1 VSYLALVVAM
11 AVSAVVGIVA
21 GKALLR
27 RARVRGEASRGPS
40 PWPADQ
46 PVANARTSDNREIA
60 AGPRSPGARGQSGPV
75 AHGHGDGRV
84 AIPRQT
90 RRLLT
95 FVSVVLG
102 IATLVG
108 VVMLRSPGDVGKR
121 SGPDIGLI
129 SRIYDATA
137 ISTRVGPCANTTEAD
152 RVRCKKVR
160 FRLHQGPDKNH
171 TTSIDFPDSPTTP
184 DLHKGDDVVLSYE
197 PRADPGF
204 QYQFA
209 DRQRRPVL
217 LWLAVIFAVAVVA
230 LGRLRGLAALVGLA
244 ASIVVLLTFVLPA
257 ILDGRSPVLVAVFGA
272 SAIAYL
278 ALYLANGFNTRT
290 TVALLGTLAALALT
304 VLLASV
310 FTSLAQIS
318 GFASEEALLVK
329 IGERGLD
336 LSGVVLGGMVIGAL
350 GALDDMTVTQ
360 AAAVWELRSASPE
373 LPRSSIFRSAM
384 RIGRDH
390 VASTVNTL
398 ALAYAGAALPLLI
411 LFVQS
416 RQSLGTVANSETV
429 ATEILSALVGSIG
442 IVASVPLTTWLA
454 ARVVGEGGPA
464 GRRRGPAP
472 RRPSSRAPVAPDLE
486 TEFWD
491 GPSDEHPEEAWP
503 RVPRAGEQD

>member
-1 VSYLALVVAM
+1 LPPELGERREHLVADREAAEVALV
-11 AVSAVVGIVA
+11 
-21 GKALLR
+21 GKD
-27 RARVRGEASRGPS
+27 VQPDVGEARSRPPGLVERHERVGVAVP
-40 PWPADQ
+40 PAD
-46 PVANARTSDNREIA
+46 
-60 AGPRSPGARGQSGPV
+60 GH
-75 AHGHGDGRV
+75 AHVGD
-84 AIPRQT
+84 
-90 RRLLT
+90 
-95 FVSVVLG
+95 VVL
-102 IATLVG
+102 
-108 VVMLRSPGDVGKR
+108 LRSPGDVGKR

-160 FRLHQGPDKNH
+160 FRLNQGPDKNH

-197 PRADPGF
+197 LRADPGF

-244 ASIVVLLTFVLPA
+244 ASIIVLLTFVLPA

-278 ALYLANGFNTRT
+278 ALYLANGFNART

-360 AAAVWELRSASPE
+360 AAAVWELRSANPQ
-373 LPRSSIFRSAM
+373 LPRQSIFRSAM

-390 VASTVNTL
+390 VASTVKTL

-454 ARVVGEGGPA
+454 ARVVGEHGTAGATSPQHGPDTSPLNPNA
-464 GRRRGPAP
+464 CPVRPGVGVLGRAEQRVSPLAPA
-472 RRPSSRAPVAPDLE
+472 ACAQ
-486 TEFWD
+486 
-491 GPSDEHPEEAWP
+491 G
-503 RVPRAGEQD
+503 Q

>member
-1 VSYLALVVAM
+1 M
-11 AVSAVVGIVA
+11 
-21 GKALLR
+21 
-27 RARVRGEASRGPS
+27 
-40 PWPADQ
+40 
-46 PVANARTSDNREIA
+46 
-60 AGPRSPGARGQSGPV
+60 PV

-84 AIPRQT
+84 AIPQQT
-90 RRLLT
+90 RRLLAV
-95 FVSVVLG
+95 VSIVLA

-108 VVMLRSPGDVGKR
+108 VVLLRSPGDVGKR

-129 SRIYDATA
+129 SRIYDATV
-137 ISTRVGPCANTTEAD
+137 ISTRTWPCANTTEAD
-152 RVRCKKVR
+152 RVRCEKVR
-160 FRLHQGPDKNH
+160 FRLNQGPDKNH

-184 DLHKGDDVVLSYE
+184 HLDKGDDVVLSYE
-197 PRADPGF
+197 PRAEPGF

-244 ASIVVLLTFVLPA
+244 ASIVVLLSFVLPA

-360 AAAVWELRSASPE
+360 AAAV
-373 LPRSSIFRSAM
+373 
-384 RIGRDH
+384 
-390 VASTVNTL
+390 
-398 ALAYAGAALPLLI
+398 
-411 LFVQS
+411 
-416 RQSLGTVANSETV
+416 
-429 ATEILSALVGSIG
+429 
-442 IVASVPLTTWLA
+442 
-454 ARVVGEGGPA
+454 
-464 GRRRGPAP
+464 
-472 RRPSSRAPVAPDLE
+472 
-486 TEFWD
+486 
-491 GPSDEHPEEAWP
+491 
-503 RVPRAGEQD
+503 

>member
-1 VSYLALVVAM
+1 
-11 AVSAVVGIVA
+11 
-21 GKALLR
+21 
-27 RARVRGEASRGPS
+27 
-40 PWPADQ
+40 
-46 PVANARTSDNREIA
+46 
-60 AGPRSPGARGQSGPV
+60 
-75 AHGHGDGRV
+75 
-84 AIPRQT
+84 
-90 RRLLT
+90 
-95 FVSVVLG
+95 
-102 IATLVG
+102 
-108 VVMLRSPGDVGKR
+108 
-121 SGPDIGLI
+121 
-129 SRIYDATA
+129 
-137 ISTRVGPCANTTEAD
+137 
-152 RVRCKKVR
+152 
-160 FRLHQGPDKNH
+160 
-171 TTSIDFPDSPTTP
+171 
-184 DLHKGDDVVLSYE
+184 
-197 PRADPGF
+197 
-204 QYQFA
+204 
-209 DRQRRPVL
+209 VL

-230 LGRLRGLAALVGLA
+230 LGRLRGVAALVGLA

-336 LSGVVLGGMVIGAL
+336 LSGLVLGGMVIGAL

-360 AAAVWELRSASPE
+360 AAAVWELRSANPQ

-398 ALAYAGAALPLLI
+398 ALAYAGATLPLLI

-442 IVASVPLTTWLA
+442 IVASVPVTTWLA
-454 ARVVGEGGPA
+454 ARVVSEGGPA
-464 GRRRGPAP
+464 GRRRRRTAPTRRPSTRTPVPSDSESEFWEGPSNEYPPVPVPAP
-472 RRPSSRAPVAPDLE
+472 R
-486 TEFWD
+486 
-491 GPSDEHPEEAWP
+491 GSD
-503 RVPRAGEQD
+503 RD

>member
-1 VSYLALVVAM
+1 
-11 AVSAVVGIVA
+11 
-21 GKALLR
+21 
-27 RARVRGEASRGPS
+27 
-40 PWPADQ
+40 
-46 PVANARTSDNREIA
+46 
-60 AGPRSPGARGQSGPV
+60 
-75 AHGHGDGRV
+75 
-84 AIPRQT
+84 
-90 RRLLT
+90 
-95 FVSVVLG
+95 
-102 IATLVG
+102 
-108 VVMLRSPGDVGKR
+108 
-121 SGPDIGLI
+121 
-129 SRIYDATA
+129 
-137 ISTRVGPCANTTEAD
+137 
-152 RVRCKKVR
+152 VR
-160 FRLHQGPDKNH
+160 FRLHQRPDKNH

-197 PRADPGF
+197 PRAEPGF

-244 ASIVVLLTFVLPA
+244 ASIVVLLAFVLPA

-290 TVALLGTLAALALT
+290 TVAPLGTLAALALT

-360 AAAVWELRSASPE
+360 AAAVWELRSANPE
-373 LPRSSIFRSAM
+373 LPRRSIFRSAM
-384 RIGRDH
+384 RIGRAH

-429 ATEILSALVGSIG
+429 ATEILAALVGSIG
-442 IVASVPLTTWLA
+442 VVASVPLTTWLA
-454 ARVVGEGGPA
+454 SRVVGEHGTTT
-464 GRRRGPAP
+464 RRRRSTAPTRRPSTRTPVPSDPESEFWEEPSDEYPPLPQWPAP
-472 RRPSSRAPVAPDLE
+472 R
-486 TEFWD
+486 
-491 GPSDEHPEEAWP
+491 GSD
-503 RVPRAGEQD
+503 RD

>member
-1 VSYLALVVAM
+1 M
-11 AVSAVVGIVA
+11 
-21 GKALLR
+21 
-27 RARVRGEASRGPS
+27 
-40 PWPADQ
+40 
-46 PVANARTSDNREIA
+46 
-60 AGPRSPGARGQSGPV
+60 
-75 AHGHGDGRV
+75 
-84 AIPRQT
+84 
-90 RRLLT
+90 
-95 FVSVVLG
+95 SVVLG
-102 IATLVG
+102 IATLTG
-108 VVMLRSPGDVGKR
+108 VVLLRSPGDVGKR
-121 SGPDIGLI
+121 TGPDIGLV
-129 SRIYDATA
+129 SRVYDATVA
-137 ISTRVGPCANTTEAD
+137 STRTGPCANTTEAD
-152 RVRCKKVR
+152 RIPCEHVR
-160 FRLHQGPDKNH
+160 FRLNQGPDKGK
-171 TTSIDFPDSPTTP
+171 TTSIDFPRSPTTP
-184 DLHKGDDVVLSYE
+184 HLDKGDDVVLSYE
-197 PRADPGF
+197 PRAEPGF
-204 QYQFA
+204 RYQFA

-278 ALYLANGFNTRT
+278 ALYLANGVNTRT
-290 TVALLGTLAALALT
+290 TVALLGTLATLALT

-360 AAAVWELRSASPE
+360 AAAVWELRSANPQ
-373 LPRSSIFRSAM
+373 LPRGAIFRSAM

-429 ATEILSALVGSIG
+429 ATEILERARRQHRHRGIGSTHDVARGAGRGRRRPTRPSSARQGPEGAPVVPSARTARYGVRVLGRTRRGPPRDALVGG
-442 IVASVPLTTWLA
+442 AT
-454 ARVVGEGGPA
+454 G
-464 GRRRGPAP
+464 
-472 RRPSSRAPVAPDLE
+472 SRAGLRAAPG
-486 TEFWD
+486 T
-491 GPSDEHPEEAWP
+491 
-503 RVPRAGEQD
+503 V

>member
-1 VSYLALVVAM
+1 M
-11 AVSAVVGIVA
+11 
-21 GKALLR
+21 
-27 RARVRGEASRGPS
+27 
-40 PWPADQ
+40 
-46 PVANARTSDNREIA
+46 
-60 AGPRSPGARGQSGPV
+60 
-75 AHGHGDGRV
+75 
-84 AIPRQT
+84 
-90 RRLLT
+90 
-95 FVSVVLG
+95 SVVLG

-108 VVMLRSPGDVGKR
+108 VVLLRSPGDVGKR

-137 ISTRVGPCANTTEAD
+137 ISTRTGPCVNTTEAD

-184 DLHKGDDVVLSYE
+184 DIHKGEDVVLSYE
-197 PRADPGF
+197 PRAEPGF

-209 DRQRRPVL
+209 DRQRRSVL

-244 ASIVVLLTFVLPA
+244 ASIVVLLAFVLPA

-272 SAIAYL
+272 SAIAYV

-360 AAAVWELRSASPE
+360 AAAVWELRSANPQ
-373 LPRSSIFRSAM
+373 LPRQF
-384 RIGRDH
+384 D
-390 VASTVNTL
+390 
-398 ALAYAGAALPLLI
+398 LP
-411 LFVQS
+411 F
-416 RQSLGTVANSETV
+416 GDAD
-429 ATEILSALVGSIG
+429 
-442 IVASVPLTTWLA
+442 
-454 ARVVGEGGPA
+454 
-464 GRRRGPAP
+464 
-472 RRPSSRAPVAPDLE
+472 RP
-486 TEFWD
+486 
-491 GPSDEHPEEAWP
+491 
-503 RVPRAGEQD
+503 

>member
-1 VSYLALVVAM
+1 V
-11 AVSAVVGIVA
+11 
-21 GKALLR
+21 
-27 RARVRGEASRGPS
+27 
-40 PWPADQ
+40 
-46 PVANARTSDNREIA
+46 
-60 AGPRSPGARGQSGPV
+60 PV

-84 AIPRQT
+84 AIPQQT
-90 RRLLT
+90 RRLLAL
-95 FVSVVLG
+95 VSIVLA

-108 VVMLRSPGDVGKR
+108 VVLLRSPGDVGKR

-129 SRIYDATA
+129 SRIYDATV

-152 RVRCKKVR
+152 RVPCEKVR
-160 FRLHQGPDKNH
+160 FRLNQGPDKGG

-184 DLHKGDDVVLSYE
+184 DLDKGDGVVLSHE
-197 PRADPGF
+197 PRAEPGF

-290 TVALLGTLAALALT
+290 TVALLGTLGALALT
-304 VLLASV
+304 VLLASI

-318 GFASEEALLVK
+318 GFATEEALLVK
-329 IGERGLD
+329 LGERGLD

-360 AAAVWELRSASPE
+360 AAAVWELRSANPE
-373 LPRSSIFRSAM
+373 LPRRSLFRSAL
-384 RIGRDH
+384 RIGRAH

-416 RQSLGTVANSETV
+416 RQSLGTVANSEVV

-442 IVASVPLTTWLA
+442 IVASVPVTTWLA
-454 ARVVGEGGPA
+454 ARVVGDGGAP
-464 GRRRGPAP
+464 GRRRRGRAP
-472 RRPSSRAPVAPDLE
+472 TRGAPSRAPVADDTE
-486 TEFWD
+486 SEFWD
-491 GPSDEHPEEAWP
+491 GPTGEYPAPP
-503 RVPRAGEQD
+503 RSPAPRGREPN